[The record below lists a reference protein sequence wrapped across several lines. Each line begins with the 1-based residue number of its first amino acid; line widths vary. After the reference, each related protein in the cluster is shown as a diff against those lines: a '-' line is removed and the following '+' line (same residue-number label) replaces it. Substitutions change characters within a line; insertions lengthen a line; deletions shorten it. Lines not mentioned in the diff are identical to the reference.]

1 MHSARPSIGGSVRA
15 LSSRGSPK
23 AATNTVTLGRF
34 FGAEIGNRDANPDGR
49 SRRLPHHPMAPGYG
63 HP

>member
-15 LSSRGSPK
+15 QSSSGCVETTTK
-23 AATNTVTLGRF
+23 TVTLGRF
-34 FGAEIGNRDANPDGR
+34 FGAEFGNRDANPDRR
-49 SRRLPHHPMAPGYG
+49 SRRLPHHPSATGYG